1 MKVSLNWLKEFVE
14 IDETPAEVAEIL
26 TMAGLEVEGIEHKA
40 QNLHDIKVARILDI
54 KPHPRADRL
63 SICQLDA
70 GKEEVSVVCGATN
83 IGKDDFVPLALPG
96 TKLPDGMLIKE
107 SRIRGEV
114 SQGMLL
120 AEDEM
125 GLTDDH
131 SGIMI
136 LPDDLASGQSLPGAT
151 DLEDWILDVTLT
163 PNRVDC
169 ASILGIA
176 REIGALTKRKI
187 TVPEIQIEES
197 DSPIDDLAGVTILDS
212 QGCPRY
218 TAGLVEH
225 VRIGPSPFWMR
236 YRLHVSGIRS
246 ISNVVDI
253 TNYVLMEL
261 GQPLHAFDCHRL
273 ADRRIVVKRAEQ
285 GQIFTTLDDQ
295 TWYLDDQTLMICD
308 GKEPVALA
316 GIMGGLNSEITESTT
331 SVLIESAYFDPL
343 MISRSSKR
351 LSLSTEASY
360 RFERGIDIEGTDFA
374 LKRSLMLIAQLAG
387 GDIAKGIIDCYP
399 EPWSAPKITLRV
411 DRANEILGTSIDMKE
426 MADHFS
432 SLSMAVR
439 VVDQNRIQVC
449 PPSFRVDMTREAD
462 LVEEIARLVGYN
474 NIPVT
479 LPAIRPTEENIP
491 EVVLRERIK
500 TMLVGIGFT
509 EIITYSFISP
519 QSADILSAGEKSDL
533 RSFVKLLNPLSQD
546 QSVMRTSLIPGL
558 LSTVRLNSLR
568 GQNDMRIFEWGKVY
582 IKGDGEL
589 PQEKQILCAL
599 ITGMVSTQEWYQEP
613 READFF
619 DIKGIAENSLEEL
632 GIEKAEYKTNGPK
645 EGFDPHEYARIFSSG
660 SEIGAIGKVSEEALE
675 AYGIEKKAFVLELC
689 IDTLLPLVVWVNKFT
704 PLAKFPSVRRD
715 ISIIVNRSIPSAM
728 LVGIVK
734 EKGTDLVESVD
745 LFDLYQGEQVAPQ
758 EKALAVRIS
767 YRSKER
773 TLTDDEVNQTHEYVI
788 DEICRQ
794 TGGRLREGPKN
805 GDPG

>member
-1 MKVSLNWLKEFVE
+1 MKVSLNWLKEFVD
-14 IDETPAEVAEIL
+14 IDQAPGEVAEIL
-26 TMAGLEVEGIEHKA
+26 TMAGLEVEGIEHRA
-40 QNLHDIKVARILDI
+40 QNLCDITVARILDI

-63 SICQLDA
+63 CICQLDG
-70 GKEEVSVVCGATN
+70 GKEEACVVCGATN
-83 IGKDDFVPLALPG
+83 ISKGDIVPLALPG
-96 TKLPDGMLIKE
+96 IKLPDGTLIKE
-107 SRIRGEV
+107 SRIRGEL

-131 SGIMI
+131 TGIMI
-136 LPDDLASGQSLPGAT
+136 LPDDLTPGQSLSDAM

-176 REIGALTKRKI
+176 REIGTLTKRKI
-187 TVPEIQIEES
+187 TIPEIQTEES
-197 DSPIDDLAGVTILDS
+197 DNLIEHLADVTILDS

-225 VRIGPSPFWMR
+225 VRIGPSPFWIR
-236 YRLHVSGIRS
+236 YRLYVSGIRS
-246 ISNVVDI
+246 INNVVDI

-261 GQPLHAFDCHRL
+261 GQPLHAFDHHRL

-316 GIMGGLNSEITESTT
+316 GIMGGLNSEITENTT
-331 SVLIESAYFDPL
+331 NILIESAYFDPI

-374 LKRSLMLIAQLAG
+374 LKRSLMLIARLAG
-387 GDIAKGIIDCYP
+387 GHIARGIIDCYP
-399 EPWSAPKITLRV
+399 KPWSPPKIALRV
-411 DRANEILGTSIDMKE
+411 DRANKILGTSIDIKE
-426 MADHFS
+426 MADHLS
-432 SLSMAVR
+432 SLSMAVK
-439 VVDQNRIQVC
+439 VVDQNRIEVR

-462 LVEEIARLVGYN
+462 LVEEVARLVGYN

-491 EVVLRERIK
+491 EFVLRDRIK

-519 QSADILSAGEKSDL
+519 QSADVLGAGEKSDL
-533 RSFVKLLNPLSQD
+533 RSFVKLLNPLSED

-568 GQNDMRIFEWGKVY
+568 GQDDMRVFEWGKIY

-589 PQEKQILCAL
+589 PQEKQVLAAL

-619 DIKGIAENSLEEL
+619 DIKGAAENILEEL
-632 GIEKAEYKTNGPK
+632 GIEKVEYKRNSPK
-645 EGFDPHEYARIFSSG
+645 EGFDPHEYARIFYSG
-660 SEIGAIGKVSEEALE
+660 SEIGAIGEVSKDVLKG
-675 AYGIEKKAFVLELC
+675 YGVEKKAFILELC
-689 IDTLLPLVVWVNKFT
+689 IDTLLPLVVWVRKFT
-704 PLAKFPSVRRD
+704 PLTKFPSVRRD
-715 ISIIVNRSIPSAM
+715 TSIIVNRSIQSAM
-728 LVGIVK
+728 LVDIVK

-745 LFDLYQGEQVAPQ
+745 IFDLYQGKQIAPQ

-773 TLTDDEVNQTHEYVI
+773 TLRDDEVNTIHEGI
-788 DEICRQ
+788 IEEIRRQ
-794 TGGRLREGPKN
+794 TGGRLREAPPQTG
-805 GDPG
+805 

>member
-1 MKVSLNWLKEFVE
+1 MKVSLNWLKEFVD
-14 IDETPAEVAEIL
+14 IDQAPGEVAEIL
-26 TMAGLEVEGIEHKA
+26 TMAGLEVEGIEHRA
-40 QNLHDIKVARILDI
+40 QNLCDITVARILDI

-63 SICQLDA
+63 CICQLDA
-70 GKEEVSVVCGATN
+70 GKEEACVVCGATN
-83 IGKDDFVPLALPG
+83 ISKGDIVPLALPG
-96 TKLPDGMLIKE
+96 IKLPDGTLIKE
-107 SRIRGEV
+107 SRIRGEL

-131 SGIMI
+131 TGIMI
-136 LPDDLASGQSLPGAT
+136 LPDDLTPGQSLSDAM
-151 DLEDWILDVTLT
+151 DLEDRILDVALT
-163 PNRVDC
+163 PNRIDC

-176 REIGALTKRKI
+176 REIGTLTKRKI
-187 TVPEIQIEES
+187 TMPEIQTEES
-197 DSPIDDLAGVTILDS
+197 VNLIEHLADVTILYS

-236 YRLHVSGIRS
+236 YRLYVSGIRS
-246 ISNVVDI
+246 INNVVDI

-261 GQPLHAFDCHRL
+261 GQPLHAFDHHRL

-295 TWYLDDQTLMICD
+295 TWYLADQTVMICD

-316 GIMGGLNSEITESTT
+316 GIMGGLNSEITENTT
-331 SVLIESAYFDPL
+331 SILIESAYFDPI

-374 LKRSLMLIAQLAG
+374 LKRSLMLIARLAG
-387 GDIAKGIIDCYP
+387 GHIARGIIDCYP
-399 EPWSAPKITLRV
+399 KPWSPPKITLRV
-411 DRANEILGTSIDMKE
+411 DRANMILGTSIDIKE
-426 MADHFS
+426 MTGHLS
-432 SLSMAVR
+432 SLSMAVK
-439 VVDQNRIQVC
+439 VVDQNRIEVR

-462 LVEEIARLVGYN
+462 LVEEVARLVGYN

-491 EVVLRERIK
+491 EFVLRDRIK

-519 QSADILSAGEKSDL
+519 QSADVLGAGEKSDL
-533 RSFVKLLNPLSQD
+533 RSFVKLLNPLSED

-558 LSTVRLNSLR
+558 LSAVRLNSLR
-568 GQNDMRIFEWGKVY
+568 GQDDMRVFEWGKVY

-589 PQEKQILCAL
+589 PQEKQVLAAL

-613 READFF
+613 CEADFF
-619 DIKGIAENSLEEL
+619 DIKGAAENILEEL
-632 GIEKAEYKTNGPK
+632 GIEKVEYKRNSPK
-645 EGFDPHEYARIFSSG
+645 EGFDPHEYARIFYSG
-660 SEIGAIGKVSEEALE
+660 SEIGAIGKVSKDVLKG
-675 AYGIEKKAFVLELC
+675 YGVEKKAFILELC
-689 IDTLLPLVVWVNKFT
+689 IDTLLPLVVWVKKFT
-704 PLAKFPSVRRD
+704 PLTKFPSVRRD
-715 ISIIVNRSIPSAM
+715 ISIIVNRSIQSAM
-728 LVGIVK
+728 LVDIVK

-745 LFDLYQGEQVAPQ
+745 IFDLYQGKQIAPQ

-767 YRSKER
+767 YRSNKR
-773 TLTDDEVNQTHEYVI
+773 TLRDDEVNKIHEGI
-788 DEICRQ
+788 IEEIRRQ
-794 TGGRLREGPKN
+794 TGGRLRESPPQTG
-805 GDPG
+805 

>member
-1 MKVSLNWLKEFVE
+1 MKVSLNWLKEFVD
-14 IDETPAEVAEIL
+14 IDQAPGEVAEIL
-26 TMAGLEVEGIEHKA
+26 TMAGLEVEGIEHRA
-40 QNLHDIKVARILDI
+40 QNLCDITVARILDI

-63 SICQLDA
+63 CICQLDG
-70 GKEEVSVVCGATN
+70 GKEEACVVCGATN
-83 IGKDDFVPLALPG
+83 ISKGDIVPLALPG
-96 TKLPDGMLIKE
+96 IKLPDGTLIKE
-107 SRIRGEV
+107 SRIRGEL

-131 SGIMI
+131 TGIMI
-136 LPDDLASGQSLPGAT
+136 LPDDLTPGQSLSDAM

-176 REIGALTKRKI
+176 REIGTLTKRKI
-187 TVPEIQIEES
+187 TIPEIQTEES
-197 DSPIDDLAGVTILDS
+197 DNLIEHLADVTILDS

-236 YRLHVSGIRS
+236 YRLYVSGIRS
-246 ISNVVDI
+246 INNVVDI

-261 GQPLHAFDCHRL
+261 GQPLHAFDHHRL

-316 GIMGGLNSEITESTT
+316 GIMGGLNSEITENTT
-331 SVLIESAYFDPL
+331 NILIESAYFDPI

-387 GDIAKGIIDCYP
+387 GHIARGIIDCYP
-399 EPWSAPKITLRV
+399 KPWSPPKIALRV
-411 DRANEILGTSIDMKE
+411 DRANKILGTSIDIKE
-426 MADHFS
+426 MADHLS
-432 SLSMAVR
+432 SLSMAVK
-439 VVDQNRIQVC
+439 VVDQNRIEVR

-462 LVEEIARLVGYN
+462 LVEEVARLVGYN

-491 EVVLRERIK
+491 EFVLRDRIK
-500 TMLVGIGFT
+500 TLLVGIGFT

-519 QSADILSAGEKSDL
+519 QSADVLGAGEKSDL
-533 RSFVKLLNPLSQD
+533 RSFVKLLNPLSED

-568 GQNDMRIFEWGKVY
+568 GQDDMRVFEWGKIY

-589 PQEKQILCAL
+589 PQEKQVLAAL

-613 READFF
+613 SEADFF
-619 DIKGIAENSLEEL
+619 DIKGAAENILEEL
-632 GIEKAEYKTNGPK
+632 GIEKVEYKRSSPK
-645 EGFDPHEYARIFSSG
+645 EGFDPHEYARISYSG
-660 SEIGAIGKVSEEALE
+660 SEIGAIGKVSKDVLKG
-675 AYGIEKKAFVLELC
+675 YGVEKKAFILELC
-689 IDTLLPLVVWVNKFT
+689 IDTLLPLVVWVKKFT
-704 PLAKFPSVRRD
+704 PLTKFPSVRRD
-715 ISIIVNRSIPSAM
+715 ISIIVNRSIQSAM
-728 LVGIVK
+728 LVDIVK

-745 LFDLYQGEQVAPQ
+745 IFDLYQGKQIAPQ

-773 TLTDDEVNQTHEYVI
+773 TLRDDEVNTIHEGI
-788 DEICRQ
+788 IEEIRRQ
-794 TGGRLREGPKN
+794 TGGRLRETQSQN
-805 GDPG
+805 D

>member
-1 MKVSLNWLKEFVE
+1 MKVSLNWLKEFVD
-14 IDETPAEVAEIL
+14 IDQAPGEVAEIL
-26 TMAGLEVEGIEHKA
+26 TMAGLEVEGIEHRA
-40 QNLHDIKVARILDI
+40 QNLCDITVARILDI

-63 SICQLDA
+63 CICQLDG
-70 GKEEVSVVCGATN
+70 GKEEACVVCGATN
-83 IGKDDFVPLALPG
+83 ISKGDIVPLALPG
-96 TKLPDGMLIKE
+96 IKLPDGTLIKE
-107 SRIRGEV
+107 SRIRGEL

-131 SGIMI
+131 TGIMI
-136 LPDDLASGQSLPGAT
+136 LPDDLTPGQSLSDAM
-151 DLEDWILDVTLT
+151 DLEDRILDVTLT

-176 REIGALTKRKI
+176 REIGTLTKRKI
-187 TVPEIQIEES
+187 TIPEIQTEES
-197 DSPIDDLAGVTILDS
+197 DNLIEHLADVTILDS

-225 VRIGPSPFWMR
+225 VRVGPSPFWMR
-236 YRLHVSGIRS
+236 YRLYVSGIRS
-246 ISNVVDI
+246 INNVVDI

-261 GQPLHAFDCHRL
+261 GQPLHAFDHHRL

-316 GIMGGLNSEITESTT
+316 GIMGGLNSEITENTT
-331 SVLIESAYFDPL
+331 SILIESAYFDPI

-374 LKRSLMLIAQLAG
+374 LKRSLMLIARLAG
-387 GDIAKGIIDCYP
+387 GHIARGIIDCYP
-399 EPWSAPKITLRV
+399 KPWSPPKIILRV
-411 DRANEILGTSIDMKE
+411 DRANKILGTSIDRKE
-426 MADHFS
+426 MADHLS
-432 SLSMAVR
+432 SLSMAVK
-439 VVDQNRIQVC
+439 VVDQNRIEVR

-462 LVEEIARLVGYN
+462 LVEEVARLVGYN

-491 EVVLRERIK
+491 EFVLRDRIK

-519 QSADILSAGEKSDL
+519 QSADVLGAGEKSDL
-533 RSFVKLLNPLSQD
+533 RSFVKLLNPLSED

-568 GQNDMRIFEWGKVY
+568 GQDDMRVFEWGKVY

-589 PQEKQILCAL
+589 PQEKQVLAAL

-619 DIKGIAENSLEEL
+619 DIKGAAENILEEL
-632 GIEKAEYKTNGPK
+632 GIEKVEYKRNSPK
-645 EGFDPHEYARIFSSG
+645 EGFDPHEYARIFYSG
-660 SEIGAIGKVSEEALE
+660 SEIGAIGEVSKDVLKG
-675 AYGIEKKAFVLELC
+675 YGVEKKAFILELC
-689 IDTLLPLVVWVNKFT
+689 IDTLLSLVVWVRKFT
-704 PLAKFPSVRRD
+704 PLTKFPSVRRD
-715 ISIIVNRSIPSAM
+715 ISIIINRSIQSAM
-728 LVGIVK
+728 LVDIVK

-745 LFDLYQGEQVAPQ
+745 IFDLYQGKQIAPQ

-767 YRSKER
+767 YRSNKR
-773 TLTDDEVNQTHEYVI
+773 TLRDDEVNKIHEGI
-788 DEICRQ
+788 LEEIRRQ
-794 TGGRLREGPKN
+794 TGGRLREAQSQN
-805 GDPG
+805 D

>member
-1 MKVSLNWLKEFVE
+1 MRVSLNWLKEFVD
-14 IDETPAEVAEIL
+14 IDQAPGEVAEIL
-26 TMAGLEVEGIEHKA
+26 TMAGLEVEGIEHRA
-40 QNLHDIKVARILDI
+40 QNLCDITVARILDI

-63 SICQLDA
+63 CICQLDG
-70 GKEEVSVVCGATN
+70 GKEEACVVCGATN
-83 IGKDDFVPLALPG
+83 ISKGDIVPLALPG
-96 TKLPDGMLIKE
+96 IKLPDGTLIKE
-107 SRIRGEV
+107 SRIRGEL

-131 SGIMI
+131 TGIMI
-136 LPDDLASGQSLPGAT
+136 LPDDLTPGQSLSDAM
-151 DLEDWILDVTLT
+151 DLEDRILDVTLT

-176 REIGALTKRKI
+176 REIGTLTKRKI
-187 TVPEIQIEES
+187 TIPEIQTEES
-197 DSPIDDLAGVTILDS
+197 DNPIEHLADVTILDS

-236 YRLHVSGIRS
+236 YRLYVSGIRS
-246 ISNVVDI
+246 INNVVDI

-261 GQPLHAFDCHRL
+261 GQPLHAFDHHRL

-316 GIMGGLNSEITESTT
+316 GIMGGLNSEITENTT
-331 SVLIESAYFDPL
+331 SILIESAYFDPI

-387 GDIAKGIIDCYP
+387 GHIARGIIDCYP
-399 EPWSAPKITLRV
+399 KPWSPPKITLRV
-411 DRANEILGTSIDMKE
+411 DRANKILGTSIDIKE
-426 MADHFS
+426 MADHLS
-432 SLSMAVR
+432 SLSMAVK
-439 VVDQNRIQVC
+439 VVGQNRIEVR

-462 LVEEIARLVGYN
+462 LVEEVARLVGYN

-491 EVVLRERIK
+491 EFVLRDRIK

-519 QSADILSAGEKSDL
+519 QSADVLGAGEKSDL
-533 RSFVKLLNPLSQD
+533 RSFVKLLNPLSED

-568 GQNDMRIFEWGKVY
+568 GQDDMRVFEWGKIY

-589 PQEKQILCAL
+589 PREKQVLAAL

-619 DIKGIAENSLEEL
+619 DIKGAAENILEEL
-632 GIEKAEYKTNGPK
+632 GIEKVEYKRNSPK
-645 EGFDPHEYARIFSSG
+645 EGFDPHEYARIFYSG
-660 SEIGAIGKVSEEALE
+660 SEIGAIGKVSKDVLKG
-675 AYGIEKKAFVLELC
+675 YGVEKKAFILELC
-689 IDTLLPLVVWVNKFT
+689 IDTLLPLVVWVRKFT
-704 PLAKFPSVRRD
+704 PLTKFPSVRRD
-715 ISIIVNRSIPSAM
+715 ISIIVNRSIQSAM
-728 LVGIVK
+728 LVDIVK
-734 EKGTDLVESVD
+734 EKGTDLVESMD
-745 LFDLYQGEQVAPQ
+745 IFDLYQGKQIAPQ

-767 YRSKER
+767 YRSNKR
-773 TLTDDEVNQTHEYVI
+773 TLRDDEVNTIHEGI
-788 DEICRQ
+788 IEEIRRQ
-794 TGGRLREGPKN
+794 TGGRLRESP
-805 GDPG
+805 PHTS

>member
-1 MKVSLNWLKEFVE
+1 MRVSLNWLKEFVD
-14 IDETPAEVAEIL
+14 IDQAPGEVAEIL
-26 TMAGLEVEGIEHKA
+26 TMAGLEVEGIEHRA
-40 QNLHDIKVARILDI
+40 QNLCDITVARILDI

-63 SICQLDA
+63 CICQLDG
-70 GKEEVSVVCGATN
+70 GKEEACVVCGATN
-83 IGKDDFVPLALPG
+83 ISKGDIVPLALPG
-96 TKLPDGMLIKE
+96 IKLPDGTLIKE
-107 SRIRGEV
+107 SRIRGEL

-131 SGIMI
+131 TGIMI
-136 LPDDLASGQSLPGAT
+136 LPDDLTPGQSLSDAM
-151 DLEDWILDVTLT
+151 DLEDRILDVTLT

-176 REIGALTKRKI
+176 REIGTLTKRKI
-187 TVPEIQIEES
+187 TIPEIQTEES
-197 DSPIDDLAGVTILDS
+197 DNPIEHLADVTILDS

-236 YRLHVSGIRS
+236 YRLYVSGIRS
-246 ISNVVDI
+246 INNVVDI

-261 GQPLHAFDCHRL
+261 GQPLHAFDHHRL

-295 TWYLDDQTLMICD
+295 TWYLDAQTLMICD

-316 GIMGGLNSEITESTT
+316 GIMGGLNSEITENTT
-331 SVLIESAYFDPL
+331 SILIESAYFDPI

-387 GDIAKGIIDCYP
+387 GHIARGIIDCYP
-399 EPWSAPKITLRV
+399 KPWSPPKITLRV
-411 DRANEILGTSIDMKE
+411 DRANKILGTSINIKE
-426 MADHFS
+426 MADHLS
-432 SLSMAVR
+432 SLSMAVK
-439 VVDQNRIQVC
+439 VVGQNRIEVR

-462 LVEEIARLVGYN
+462 LVEEVARLVGYN

-491 EVVLRERIK
+491 EFVLRDRIK

-519 QSADILSAGEKSDL
+519 QSADVLGAGEKSDL
-533 RSFVKLLNPLSQD
+533 RSFVKLLNPLSED

-568 GQNDMRIFEWGKVY
+568 GQDDMRVFEWGKIY
-582 IKGDGEL
+582 IKGDDEL
-589 PQEKQILCAL
+589 PREKQVLAAL

-619 DIKGIAENSLEEL
+619 DIKGAAENILEEL
-632 GIEKAEYKTNGPK
+632 GIEKVEYKRNSPK
-645 EGFDPHEYARIFSSG
+645 EGFDPHEYARIFYSG
-660 SEIGAIGKVSEEALE
+660 SEIGAIGKVSKDVLKG
-675 AYGIEKKAFVLELC
+675 YGVEKKAFILELC
-689 IDTLLPLVVWVNKFT
+689 IDTLLPLVVWVRKFT
-704 PLAKFPSVRRD
+704 PLTKFPSVRRD
-715 ISIIVNRSIPSAM
+715 ISIIVNRSIQSAM
-728 LVGIVK
+728 LVDIVK
-734 EKGTDLVESVD
+734 EKGTDLVESMD
-745 LFDLYQGEQVAPQ
+745 IFDLYQGKQIAPQ

-767 YRSKER
+767 YRSNKR
-773 TLTDDEVNQTHEYVI
+773 TLRDDEVNTIHEGI
-788 DEICRQ
+788 IEEIRRQ
-794 TGGRLREGPKN
+794 TGGRLRESP
-805 GDPG
+805 PHTS

>member
-1 MKVSLNWLKEFVE
+1 MKVSLNWLKEFVD
-14 IDETPAEVAEIL
+14 IDQAPGEVAEIL
-26 TMAGLEVEGIEHKA
+26 TMAGLEVEGIEHRA
-40 QNLHDIKVARILDI
+40 QNLCDITVARILDI

-63 SICQLDA
+63 CICQLDG
-70 GKEEVSVVCGATN
+70 GKEEACVVCGATN
-83 IGKDDFVPLALPG
+83 ISKGDIVPLALPG
-96 TKLPDGMLIKE
+96 IKLPDGTLIKE
-107 SRIRGEV
+107 SRIRGEL

-131 SGIMI
+131 TGIMI
-136 LPDDLASGQSLPGAT
+136 LPDDLTPGQSLSDAM
-151 DLEDWILDVTLT
+151 DLEDRILDVTLT

-176 REIGALTKRKI
+176 REIGTLTKRKI
-187 TVPEIQIEES
+187 TIPEIQTEES
-197 DSPIDDLAGVTILDS
+197 DNLIEHLADVTILDS

-225 VRIGPSPFWMR
+225 VRVGPSPFWMR
-236 YRLHVSGIRS
+236 YRLYVSGIRS
-246 ISNVVDI
+246 INNVVDI

-261 GQPLHAFDCHRL
+261 GQPLHAFDHHRL

-316 GIMGGLNSEITESTT
+316 GIMGGLNSEITENTT
-331 SVLIESAYFDPL
+331 SILIESAYFDPI

-374 LKRSLMLIAQLAG
+374 LKRSLMLIARLAG
-387 GDIAKGIIDCYP
+387 GHIARGIIDCYP
-399 EPWSAPKITLRV
+399 KPWSPPKITLRV
-411 DRANEILGTSIDMKE
+411 DRANKILGTSIDRKE
-426 MADHFS
+426 MADHLS
-432 SLSMAVR
+432 SLSMAVK
-439 VVDQNRIQVC
+439 VVDQNRIEVR

-462 LVEEIARLVGYN
+462 LVEEVARLVGYN

-491 EVVLRERIK
+491 EFVLRDRIK

-519 QSADILSAGEKSDL
+519 QSADVLGAREKSDL
-533 RSFVKLLNPLSQD
+533 RSFVKLLNPLSED

-568 GQNDMRIFEWGKVY
+568 GQDDMRVFEWGKVY

-589 PQEKQILCAL
+589 PQEKQVLAAL

-619 DIKGIAENSLEEL
+619 DIKGAAENILEEL
-632 GIEKAEYKTNGPK
+632 GIEKVEYKRNSPK
-645 EGFDPHEYARIFSSG
+645 EGFDPHEYARIFYSG
-660 SEIGAIGKVSEEALE
+660 SEIGAIGEVSKDVLKG
-675 AYGIEKKAFVLELC
+675 YGVEKKAFILELC
-689 IDTLLPLVVWVNKFT
+689 IDTLLSLVVWVRKFT
-704 PLAKFPSVRRD
+704 PLTKFPSVRRD
-715 ISIIVNRSIPSAM
+715 ISIIINRSIQSAM
-728 LVGIVK
+728 LVDIVK

-745 LFDLYQGEQVAPQ
+745 IFDLYQGKQIAPQ

-767 YRSKER
+767 YRSNKR
-773 TLTDDEVNQTHEYVI
+773 TLRDDEVNKIHEGI
-788 DEICRQ
+788 LEEIRRQ
-794 TGGRLREGPKN
+794 TGGRLREAQSQN
-805 GDPG
+805 D